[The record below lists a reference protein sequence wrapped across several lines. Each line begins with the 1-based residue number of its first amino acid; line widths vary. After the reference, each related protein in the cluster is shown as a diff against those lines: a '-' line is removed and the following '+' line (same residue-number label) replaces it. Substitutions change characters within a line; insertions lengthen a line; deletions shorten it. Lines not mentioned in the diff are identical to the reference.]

1 MQVPDAGL
9 LLDGHGH
16 GVLMVAE
23 QALEGC
29 GELVLLLRRLVVGV
43 NATRAVCIPALDLGL
58 SLPIFVCP
66 GSR

>member
-9 LLDGHGH
+9 LLDGYGH
-16 GVLMVAE
+16 RVLVIAE
-23 QALEGC
+23 QALKGC
-29 GELVLLLRRLVVGV
+29 GELVLLLRRLAVGV

-58 SLPIFVCP
+58 SLLIFVCP